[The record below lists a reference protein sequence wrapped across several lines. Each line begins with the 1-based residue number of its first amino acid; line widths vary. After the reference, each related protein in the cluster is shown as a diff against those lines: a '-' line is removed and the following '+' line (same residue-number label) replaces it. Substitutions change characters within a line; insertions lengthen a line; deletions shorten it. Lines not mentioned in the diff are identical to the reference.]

1 VLGECAQLVWLD
13 PSELSASCAG
23 MVVAPIYGRTCP
35 LCTPHQSQCGRRCH
49 TSRACGR
56 RVPHAGHEVP
66 VSDKEC
72 SQMQGDQCERCMTR
86 YASAH
91 SELVAAGPE
100 DACEL
105 DRTEKLEPMRTTN
118 WRRTNDVHKFESYS
132 SPSPLCAS
140 AAGRS
145 SHGAAC
151 QCPGPH
157 APDQGRVWVL
167 LRALPAHLPQEHR
180 AYDLGPGG
188 WKGGVLIMLPIRRPR
203 GPGPGTWPH

>member
-1 VLGECAQLVWLD
+1 MLGECAQLVWLD

-35 LCTPHQSQCGRRCH
+35 LCTPHQSQCGCRCH

-72 SQMQGDQCERCMTR
+72 SQMQGDQCERRMTR

-91 SELVAAGPE
+91 SELVAASPE
-100 DACEL
+100 NACEL

-118 WRRTNDVHKFESYS
+118 WRLGRTNDVHKFESYS

-145 SHGAAC
+145 ESRCRLPWPAR
-151 QCPGPH
+151 P
-157 APDQGRVWVL
+157 RSRTRL
-167 LRALPAHLPQEHR
+167 LLKALPARLSPQ
-180 AYDLGPGG
+180 G
-188 WKGGVLIMLPIRRPR
+188 
-203 GPGPGTWPH
+203 